1 MTVTA
6 KGAVSGIPVADDQ
19 YVVVNAGT
27 TALVVHPGDY
37 MAFSGS
43 AAIAVNTGVAYWKAS
58 GIGVALDSNP
68 AYDWAGRAVVNSAL
82 LVATHGVFQVSA
94 QVSGLVSAGL
104 LAYPAT
110 TGSGSLVS
118 GATGVGAAWATA
130 APVFASG
137 ATGVSAGSGA
147 VAQII
152 ASQPA
157 VGGTAGDGQ
166 MTIRLW
172 PRNADFY

>member
-6 KGAVSGIPVADDQ
+6 KGAMSAIPVADSQ
-19 YVVVNAGT
+19 YVMVNAGT
-27 TALVVHPGDY
+27 TALEVHPGDY

-58 GIGVALDSNP
+58 GIGIALDSNP
-68 AYDWAGRAVVNSAL
+68 AYDWAGRPVVNSAL
-82 LVATHGVFQVSA
+82 LVARRGVFQVSA
-94 QVSGLVSAGL
+94 EFSGLASAGL

-110 TGSGSLVS
+110 TGSGSFVS
-118 GATGVGAAWATA
+118 GATGVGASWATA
-130 APVFASG
+130 LPRAVSG
-137 ATGVSAGSGA
+137 GTGVSAGSGA

-157 VGGTAGDGQ
+157 VGGTAGAGQ
-166 MTIRLW
+166 MTIVLW
-172 PRNADFY
+172 DRNADWY